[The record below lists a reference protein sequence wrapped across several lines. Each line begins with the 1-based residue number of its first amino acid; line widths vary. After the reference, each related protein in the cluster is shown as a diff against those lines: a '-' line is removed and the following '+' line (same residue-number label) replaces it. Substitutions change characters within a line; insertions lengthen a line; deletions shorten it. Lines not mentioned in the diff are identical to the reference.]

1 MAALTTT
8 SSPMDVTAKESTS
21 DVGMDMTSPWLDMN
35 GSTVPVTSP
44 EGCLVIPFSLFSP
57 WSHPED
63 LVSRQTQQDVNK
75 FLNVY
80 ILTALFLVSVPTN
93 LLNMA
98 VFWRHGLRERINLC
112 LFSLAFADF
121 VVVASHFEW
130 NLDGL
135 YSEIFGTPYKL
146 VVMKFNVNN
155 MIHSLVAFV
164 YISGFLST
172 LIAFERCLCV
182 LIPLKAQHV
191 MHTKTTA
198 LIIVTGHVVIYA
210 AHYVVAMRWRVV
222 CMFDPLTNQTVD
234 ALYSSQFYLDNATL
248 VNLFHGIIFGF
259 LLPGVYV
266 VGVVVF
272 TVVTVVQLRRMTE
285 WRQQSSTSSATT
297 TSGPGSATK
306 DVTLTRMLIGTS
318 VLFVTFTAPPLLI
331 RGILAFEPELSLSG
345 KYYNTYYL
353 LINVQQ
359 LCVYINSSVNFFV
372 YYVFGSKFRH
382 SVQSMFCKARLKA
395 ALLARKSAMDRGTA
409 LSSVSNTVSETT
421 DINRQ

>member
-1 MAALTTT
+1 M
-8 SSPMDVTAKESTS
+8 AKESTS
-21 DVGMDMTSPWLDMN
+21 DVGMDMTSSWMDVN
-35 GSTVPVTSP
+35 NATVPVTSP

-121 VVVASHFEW
+121 VVVTSLFHW
-130 NLDGL
+130 NLDSL
-135 YSEIFGTPYKL
+135 YSEISGTPYKL
-146 VVMKFNVNN
+146 VVMKFSANN
-155 MIHSLVAFV
+155 MIHSLVAFA

-234 ALYSSQFYLDNATL
+234 ALYSSQFYLDNETL
-248 VNLFHGIIFGF
+248 VNLFDGIIFGF

-266 VGVVVF
+266 VGVVVS

-318 VLFVTFTAPPLLI
+318 VVFVTFTAPPLVI
-331 RGILAFEPELSLSG
+331 HVILAFQPELSLSG

-395 ALLARKSAMDRGTA
+395 TLLARKSAMDRGTA

>member
-1 MAALTTT
+1 MAALTST
-8 SSPMDVTAKESTS
+8 SPPTDESTR
-21 DVGMDMTSPWLDMN
+21 DVVNN
-35 GSTVPVTSP
+35 GTVTVTPP
-44 EGCLVIPFSLFSP
+44 EGCLVSPFSLFSP

-130 NLDGL
+130 KLDGL

-146 VVMKFNVNN
+146 VVMKLNINN
-155 MIHSLVAFV
+155 MIHSLAAFV

-198 LIIVTGHVVIYA
+198 LIIVTGHVLIYA
-210 AHYVVAMRWRVV
+210 AHYVVAMKMRVV

-234 ALYSSQFYLDNATL
+234 ALYSSQFYLENETL
-248 VNLFHGIIFGF
+248 VNMFHGIIFGI

-266 VGVVVF
+266 VGVVVS

-285 WRQQSSTSSATT
+285 WRQQSSTTSATT

-318 VLFVTFTAPPLLI
+318 VLFVTCTAPPLLI
-331 RGILAFEPELSLSG
+331 RGILAFQPELSPSG

-353 LINVQQ
+353 LVNVQQ

-409 LSSVSNTVSETT
+409 PSSVSPSVSETT
-421 DINRQ
+421 ETDHKETDRQ

>member
-1 MAALTTT
+1 
-8 SSPMDVTAKESTS
+8 
-21 DVGMDMTSPWLDMN
+21 MDMTSPWLGVN
-35 GSTVPVTSP
+35 NSTVPVTAP
-44 EGCLVIPFSLFSP
+44 EGCLVIPFFLFFP

-63 LVSRQTQQDVNK
+63 LVSRQTQQDFNK

-93 LLNMA
+93 MLNMA

-130 NLDGL
+130 KLDGL
-135 YSEIFGTPYKL
+135 YSEISGTPYKL
-146 VVMKFNVNN
+146 VVMKVNINN
-155 MIHSLVAFV
+155 MIHSLAAFV

-198 LIIVTGHVVIYA
+198 LIVVTGHVLIYA
-210 AHYVVAMRWRVV
+210 AHYIVAMRWRVV
-222 CMFDPLTNQTVD
+222 CMFYPLTNQTVD
-234 ALYSSQFYLDNATL
+234 ALYSSQFYLDNETL
-248 VNLFHGIIFGF
+248 VNMFDGIIFGL

-266 VGVVVF
+266 VGVVVS
-272 TVVTVVQLRRMTE
+272 TVVTVVRLRRMTE
-285 WRQQSSTSSATT
+285 WRQRSSTTSATT
-297 TSGPGSATK
+297 TSGSGSATK

-318 VLFVTFTAPPLLI
+318 VVFVTCTAPHLVI
-331 RGILAFEPELSLSG
+331 RGILTFEPELSPSG
-345 KYYNTYYL
+345 KYYNTYCL
-353 LINVQQ
+353 LVNVQQ

-382 SVQSMFCKARLKA
+382 SVQSMFCEVRLKA

-409 LSSVSNTVSETT
+409 LSSVSPTVDETAET
-421 DINRQ
+421 HRQ